1 MIRFRNPRFPAA
13 WRRGAGVAALL
24 ALAGCQTMQT
34 PRVQVLE
41 PMPAR
46 PAVSPAAAVMAA
58 PPPPTAGAIYSAG
71 THRPLLE
78 DRRARFVGDVLT
90 VQIQEKTSARQKS
103 DTAINRDGK
112 LEASVGALP
121 LFSLNSFARAKASGT
136 SSNALNGKGETGSDN
151 TFVGTITV
159 TVVDVLPNGN
169 LLVTGEKQV
178 GINQNVDVMRF
189 SGVVNPVSVLPNNVV
204 SSTQIA
210 DARLE
215 YRGRGDID
223 RAQTTGWLSRFFLS
237 WLPI

>member
-1 MIRFRNPRFPAA
+1 MQPVFVLSLLRAA
-13 WRRGAGVAALL
+13 RGTIGLAALL
-24 ALAGCQTMQT
+24 AAVGCQTMQT

-41 PMPAR
+41 PLPAR
-46 PAVSPAAAVMAA
+46 PTVSPAAAAMPA
-58 PPPPTAGAIYSAG
+58 PPQRTAGAIYAVG
-71 THRPLLE
+71 AHRPLFE

-121 LFSLNSFARAKASGT
+121 LFSLNSFARAKASGA
-136 SSNALNGKGETGSDN
+136 SSNSVNGKGETGSDN

-159 TVVDVLPNGN
+159 TVVEVLPNGN